1 LRPQLAKSG
10 GDRLQRQSHCIVLG
24 ILNLWHA
31 GEVQPD
37 PLAFMAVRITAESGV
52 LFLCSGLGS
61 EVAERGRDLVQHR
74 IAALGIVAQGE
85 KFRIVVGKPD
95 QTWPFA
101 SSQIRAF
108 CGRSIAMLWLHSIN
122 GVPTLGLPKITSSVG
137 RNSLPT
143 LAAPAA

>member
-1 LRPQLAKSG
+1 LAKSG

-95 QTWPFA
+95 P
-101 SSQIRAF
+101 F